1 MHIKVSNTLASLML
15 AGVVA
20 LPLAA
25 QAGHVVIDGDR
36 STVVLT
42 GVDSA
47 TVVPGANIAWLHAR
61 DQSQVTMTGGD
72 VSWLNVYD
80 QASVTISGANAISW
94 LVINS
99 EEAAIEIQ
107 ASNVTYSGGH
117 LSGVWGNGQSFHFW
131 ALYQSTLSDPLSGQ
145 WSVMPSNITITAVPE
160 PGTWALMSLGLLG
173 VGALARRRQA

>member
-1 MHIKVSNTLASLML
+1 MHIKFSNTLTALIL
-15 AGVVA
+15 AGAAV

-25 QAGHVVIDGDR
+25 QASPVVIDGDR

-47 TVVPGANIAWLHAR
+47 TVVSGANIAWLDAR

-80 QASVTISGANAISW
+80 QASVTISGADAISW
-94 LVINS
+94 LLINS
-99 EEAAIEIQ
+99 EDAAIEIQ

-117 LSGVWGNGQSFHFW
+117 LSGLWGNGQSFHFW
-131 ALYQSTLSDPLSGQ
+131 ALYQSTLSDPFSDQ

-173 VGALARRRQA
+173 VGVLARRS